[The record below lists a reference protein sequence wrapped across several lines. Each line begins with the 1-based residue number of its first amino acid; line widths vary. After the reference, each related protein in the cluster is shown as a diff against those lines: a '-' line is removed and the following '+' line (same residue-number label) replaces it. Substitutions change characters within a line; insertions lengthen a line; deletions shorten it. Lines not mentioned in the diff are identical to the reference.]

1 MRSPAS
7 LSLILPDIPSNDSAV
22 STTISLNDLVK
33 FSLLWLK
40 VLLLS
45 RLREAIQ

>member
-22 STTISLNDLVK
+22 LTTISLNDLVE
-33 FSLLWLK
+33 FSSPWLK

-45 RLREAIQ
+45 RPSDAIQ